1 MYHEFVKLNTPPP
14 KYQTG
19 KDITCTSLKSSL
31 FKAQLCKMTETT
43 TLEECNL
50 SHVPS
55 LWLRTA
61 PWLLEP
67 RTPDLRGLKV
77 DHCRQKPGALR
88 SSYSALHL
96 GKVSA
101 QGSTSGPQAWS
112 THVVEQG
119 SPTSGISFLMVWGA
133 ADITTVEIKCTK
145 NVVCLNQPETSPPT
159 LGCRKIVFHDIGS
172 WCQKRWRPLQ

>member
-1 MYHEFVKLNTPPP
+1 M
-14 KYQTG
+14 TG
-19 KDITCTSLKSSL
+19 TSLKSSL

-67 RTPDLRGLKV
+67 RTPNLRGLKV
-77 DHCRQKPGALR
+77 DHCRQKPGALC
-88 SSYSALHL
+88 SSYLALHF

-101 QGSTSGPQAWS
+101 QGSTSGLQTWS
-112 THVVEQG
+112 SHVADAEKSPSLRGFPKQPSVRWKSKGQNPESWLAHAQEQG
-119 SPTSGISFLMVWGA
+119 EEHALLLWPDGEPQEEEL
-133 ADITTVEIKCTK
+133 
-145 NVVCLNQPETSPPT
+145 
-159 LGCRKIVFHDIGS
+159 
-172 WCQKRWRPLQ
+172 